1 MMNVLAIC
9 SAWGPVEVGQDD
21 HGDSLPPLLPPRSS
35 PPLGIHAS
43 SDFSLLSLQVVYFTA
58 TFPYLMLIILL
69 IRGVTLPGAYQGIVF
84 YLKPDLLRLK
94 DPQVRTPRGLLPEM
108 CPHQT
113 ILCFQSLLLI
123 FLWFRRN
130 SCILEE
136 S

>member
-1 MMNVLAIC
+1 MNVLAIC

-21 HGDSLPPLLPPRSS
+21 HGDSLPPLLPSRSS

-43 SDFSLLSLQVVYFTA
+43 SDFGLLSLQVVYFTA

-94 DPQVRTPRGLLPEM
+94 DPQVGTPRGLLPEL
-108 CPHQT
+108 CPHQY
-113 ILCFQSLLLI
+113 SLYCASKV
-123 FLWFRRN
+123 FY
-130 SCILEE
+130 
-136 S
+136 